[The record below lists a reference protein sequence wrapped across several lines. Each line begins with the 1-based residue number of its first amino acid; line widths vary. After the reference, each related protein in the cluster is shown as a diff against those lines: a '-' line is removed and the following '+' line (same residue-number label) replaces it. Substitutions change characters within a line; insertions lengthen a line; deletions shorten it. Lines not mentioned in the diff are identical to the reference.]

1 MIDIKP
7 NTEAA
12 YKLFHDGSLA
22 LARAEQQ
29 GMRIDMD
36 YCTKKEKHLTRKI
49 HRLEQ
54 NFINSAFWRRW
65 NASTTSRPNIN
76 SNAQLAYFLY
86 EVEKI
91 KPAKLTASGKGST
104 DEDALEQLNLP
115 ELNAVLEIRKL
126 KKIRDTYLKGFVREQ
141 VNGWI
146 HPSFNLHTVRTF
158 RSSSDRP
165 NFQNIPKRDKEAK
178 RMIRRAIYPR
188 HGHQLMEIDFGS
200 LEVRIAA
207 CYHQDPTMMKY
218 IHDPTTDMHG
228 DMAKQI
234 FKIKKFNRKLAEHSY
249 LRAATKNG
257 FVFPQ
262 FYGDY
267 YKNCALYIASN
278 AWCKLP
284 EGRWGAGQGVAMP
297 DGKTIADHM
306 ISQRIRSTN
315 DFIEHIRKIEQDF
328 WGKRFAVYAQ
338 WKEKWWQEYQ
348 KNGYINML
356 SGFTC
361 YGVMGKNDCINYP
374 VQGSAF
380 HCLLWGFI
388 ELEKY
393 LRENNFKTKLIG
405 QIHDAII
412 FDVHPDE
419 LKKVIEISTEILTKK
434 LPENWTWINVPLEV
448 EAEVGGVDESLDDLK
463 PFYV

>member
-1 MIDIKP
+1 MIQIQP

-12 YKLFHDGSLA
+12 YRLFHDGTLA

-29 GMRIDMD
+29 GMRIDLE
-36 YCTKKEKHLTRKI
+36 YCEKKERHLTRKI

-54 NFINSAFWRRW
+54 NFINSKFYRRW
-65 NASTTSRPNIN
+65 AGSMRARPNIN
-76 SNAQLAYFLY
+76 SNPQLAYFLY
-86 EVEKI
+86 EIEKI
-91 KPAKLTASGKGST
+91 PPIKITATGKGAT
-104 DEDALEQLNLP
+104 DEEALEKLNLP
-115 ELNAVLEIRKL
+115 ELNDILEIRKL

-141 VNGWI
+141 INGQI

-178 RMIRRAIYPR
+178 RMIRKAIYPR
-188 HGHQLMEIDFGS
+188 RGHQLMEIDFGS

-207 CYHQDPTMMKY
+207 CYHHDPTMMAY
-218 IHDPTTDMHG
+218 IRDPSTDMHG

-234 FKIKKFNRKLAEHSY
+234 FKIKDFDKKLPEHAL
-249 LRAATKNG
+249 LRGAVKNG

-278 AWCKLP
+278 TWCRLP
-284 EGRWGAGQGVAMP
+284 EGRWRKGQGVSMP
-297 DGKTIADHM
+297 GGKTISDHL
-306 ISQRIRSTN
+306 IRQGIKSTD
-315 DFIEHIRKIEQDF
+315 DFVNHIRKIEQDF
-328 WGKRFAVYAQ
+328 WGTRFPVYAE
-338 WKEKWWQEYQ
+338 WKEEWWREYL
-348 KNGYINML
+348 KTGSINML
-356 SGFTC
+356 TGFTC

-388 ELEKY
+388 ELDRYFEK
-393 LRENNFKTKLIG
+393 NNFKTRLIG
-405 QIHDAII
+405 QIHDAVI

-419 LKKVIEISTEILTKK
+419 LEKVIEVSRHILIEK
-434 LPENWTWINVPLEV
+434 LPENWKWICVPLEV
-448 EAEVGGVDESLDDLK
+448 EAEVGNVDESLDDLK